1 MGHTVKHENDS
12 LCPGTFKRDYSIDKI
27 HSVCQKTDKYPS
39 YLILEKINREFCCLL
54 GKYQIR
60 DRNILDFN
68 FVMMMW

>member
-39 YLILEKINREFCCLL
+39 Y
-54 GKYQIR
+54 
-60 DRNILDFN
+60 FN
-68 FVMMMW
+68 SWKNK